1 MIVLA
6 PHRKSGTAYE
16 IRSHLIFIGDETFLV
31 RGREP
36 GSNRLVDPEVI
47 RYLVPAVVILD
58 DRIIIQYA
66 EGTIFQR
73 QACQTGRPGTSVENV
88 KRFVRIKGVS
98 GGVRNSPVQPDTPRL
113 GGIVRVNCKRSIRF
127 FECPEEQSII
137 GMTGSVD
144 RDITSKITWQRPCDI
159 GQWLCYLKIYVY
171 VPPRLEMAALTI
183 RVLY

>member
-16 IRSHLIFIGDETFLV
+16 IRSHLIFISDETFLV

-36 GSNRLVDPEVI
+36 GSNWLVDPEII

-88 KRFVRIKGVS
+88 KRFVRIEGSEWGSKELTRS
-98 GGVRNSPVQPDTPRL
+98 ARYPRA
-113 GGIVRVNCKRSIRF
+113 RRY
-127 FECPEEQSII
+127 CPRQ
-137 GMTGSVD
+137 
-144 RDITSKITWQRPCDI
+144 
-159 GQWLCYLKIYVY
+159 L
-171 VPPRLEMAALTI
+171 
-183 RVLY
+183 